1 MSPSSTTP
9 HEPSTPETLG
19 SVIRAER
26 ERQGLSMRQL
36 ASLVGVQASGVILW
50 ERDETVPKA
59 KYLSALARVL
69 ELSTS
74 DLMTLSG
81 AEYPHDAP
89 TLPAMLR
96 AEYDMPPEA
105 ISEIERSITRVAK
118 KYGASKRPGPTPKPT
133 RSPESSSHERRTP

>member
-1 MSPSSTTP
+1 M
-9 HEPSTPETLG
+9 PETLG
-19 SVIRAER
+19 SLIRAER

-36 ASLVGVQASGVILW
+36 ASLVGVRASALILW

-59 KYLSALARVL
+59 KYLSALARAL
-69 ELSTS
+69 ELSTT
-74 DLMTLSG
+74 DLMRLSG

-105 ISEIERSITRVAK
+105 IAEIERSITRVAK
-118 KYGASKRPGPTPKPT
+118 KYGSSKRPGPAPKPT
-133 RSPESSSHERRTP
+133 RSTKSSSHERRTP